1 MSTTRSIERIDI
13 EGLATIFLKDGTTV
27 QTTRSISLQVDM
39 NGPGSSQFVSHIK
52 IAGADDYSEPYGMVD
67 SEHPVVRQF
76 FDRVMEII
84 ASPERKCYDVP
95 ARAAVQA
102 AD

>member
-1 MSTTRSIERIDI
+1 MSTTGSIERIDI
-13 EGLATIFLKDGTTV
+13 EGLATIFLKDGTEI
-27 QTTRSISLQVDM
+27 QTTRSISFQVDM
-39 NGPGSSQFVSHIK
+39 NGPGSSQFSSLLKVPGLEWQ
-52 IAGADDYSEPYGMVD
+52 AEPHGLVD
-67 SEHPVVRQF
+67 SDHPVVWQF
-76 FDRVMEII
+76 FDRVMEVV